1 MHTHLPQLTYLGVIP
16 QPDHTEYGFKIVND
30 DNSVRLL
37 VLSIANSVF
46 RNKQLMLQEAPD
58 LCFQKVLADLR
69 SEVPCL
75 LDETVPVTES
85 DIENYRAAH
94 PNAGLQQKYRR

>member
-1 MHTHLPQLTYLGVIP
+1 M
-16 QPDHTEYGFKIVND
+16 DYGFKIVND

-46 RNKQLMLQEAPD
+46 RNRQLMLQEAPD

-94 PNAGLQQKYRR
+94 PNASLQHKYRR

>member
-16 QPDHTEYGFKIVND
+16 QRDHMDYGFKIVND

-46 RNKQLMLQEAPD
+46 RNRQLMLQEAPD

-94 PNAGLQQKYRR
+94 LNASLQHKYRR